1 MLEFVLYV
9 YRYSWGLF
17 DLTKGCGAAS
27 DVKDRRRVFEYS
39 AIFVGARVDEN
50 IITGLHLVECAAQF
64 MNRDILACVI
74 IGNVSFA
81 MDVERAW
88 CIESLLKRLHGFLIA
103 RQPVVCFILAKDSA
117 ESSDI

>member
-9 YRYSWGLF
+9 YRYSWDLF
-17 DLTKGCGAAS
+17 DLTKDCLAAS
-27 DVKDRRRVFEYS
+27 DLKDWSRFFEYS
-39 AIFVGARVDEN
+39 AIFVGASVDED
-50 IITGLHLVECAAQF
+50 IITGLHLVERAAQF

-88 CIESLLKRLHGFLIA
+88 RIDGLLKMFYRFLIA
-103 RQPVVCFILAKDSA
+103 RQPVVCFILAKD
-117 ESSDI
+117 